1 MITFY
6 KTCAAALAIC
16 ILALMAPVS
25 AAQSLWLQP
34 DHEATVSVEAIKP
47 FFKDDFVRDPLFFS
61 SALNLNVRFPLTDN
75 MLIVADVPLSYF
87 DVSDSDIDNTVSLGN
102 PYLGIEAR
110 TSSEL
115 FFGELGVRF
124 PVVGD
129 DDTGIVS
136 GLAGDYARID
146 AYAID
151 QWCIAGFANL
161 QYRPEESSGLVLR
174 ARFGPVFSIYSGD
187 SEFAD
192 NGETFLSYGGQIWY
206 TYERVSG
213 AIGLFARTWVSESDV
228 DNRTLEHMG
237 ITLTADAGPVRPGVQ
252 VHVPLDD
259 QLREITG
266 VAVGLHLTVPFD
278 QR

>member
-1 MITFY
+1 MITLY
-6 KTCAAALAIC
+6 KPFIAILLACAMVLLAPI
-16 ILALMAPVS
+16 S
-25 AAQSLWLQP
+25 TAQTLWLQP

-61 SALNLNVRFPLTDN
+61 SALNLNVRFPISDL
-75 MLIVADVPLSYF
+75 MLVAADVPLSYF
-87 DVSDSDIDNTVSLGN
+87 DVSDSDIDNTVSIGN
-102 PYLGIEAR
+102 PYLGVEAR

-115 FFGELGVRF
+115 FFGELGIRF
-124 PVVGD
+124 PVVD
-129 DDTGIVS
+129 HDDTGIVS

-146 AYAID
+146 AYAVD

-161 QYRPEESSGLVLR
+161 QYRPEEVSGLVLR

-192 NGETFLSYGGQIWY
+192 NSETYLAYGGQVWY

-278 QR
+278 WR